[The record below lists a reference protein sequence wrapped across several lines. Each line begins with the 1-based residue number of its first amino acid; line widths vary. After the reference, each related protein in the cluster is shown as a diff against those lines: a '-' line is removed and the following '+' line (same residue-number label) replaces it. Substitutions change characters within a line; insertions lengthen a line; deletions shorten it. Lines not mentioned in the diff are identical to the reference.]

1 LEYISAP
8 NAEHRNLNKHI
19 MNVLE
24 NKKHIFFTGIGGIGM
39 SGIAEILLEKG
50 YLVSGSDRQLTDI
63 TAYLA
68 DKGATIYEGHHADNL
83 QNVDLL
89 VYSSA
94 VPESNPERQQAN
106 LSGIEQIRRA
116 EMLAQIMIGK
126 NNIAIGGT
134 HGKTTTTALC
144 AKVVID
150 GGLDPTVVIGG
161 RLKNLKTNARLGQ
174 GDIFITEA
182 DEYDRSFLALS
193 PTIAVLTTLEEDH
206 LDCYE
211 NLNDIKQTFIK
222 FAGKV
227 PETGYIICCLDD
239 PGIREIIPDLSRPV
253 ITYGTYPEADYRA
266 INLNYQESET
276 CFDIQKENVKVE
288 SMSIQIPGEHNVLN
302 SLAAFIVGDILGIPV
317 EKIKTALDQFQG
329 VDRRFE
335 IKGVINNIMII
346 DDYAHHP
353 TEVAATIAGARNGW
367 KRNLIIVFQ
376 PHLFSR
382 TRDFFI
388 DFTLALSK
396 ADQVI
401 VADIYPARE
410 DPIPGVDSNLIITE
424 ANKQGYKNFQY
435 FAQKDEIETYL
446 SDHIKSGDMII
457 TMGAGDIWTVS
468 ENLLDNLR
476 GKYN

>member
-1 LEYISAP
+1 
-8 NAEHRNLNKHI
+8 

-83 QNVDLL
+83 QDVDLL

-126 NNIAIGGT
+126 NSIAIGGT

-211 NLNDIKQTFIK
+211 NLDDIKQTFII

-227 PETGYIICCLDD
+227 PETGHIICCLDD
-239 PGIREIIPDLSRPV
+239 PVIREIIPDLSGSV
-253 ITYGTYPEADYRA
+253 ITYGTHPEADYRA
-266 INLNYQESET
+266 TNLSYEESET
-276 CFDIQKENVKVE
+276 CFDIQKNKVKIE
-288 SMSIQIPGEHNVLN
+288 SMSIQIPGKHNVLN
-302 SLAAFIVGDILGIPV
+302 SLAAFTVGDILRIPV
-317 EKIKTALDQFQG
+317 KKIKTALDQFQG

-367 KRNLIIVFQ
+367 NRNLIIVFQ

-424 ANKQGYKNFQY
+424 ADKQGYKNFQY
-435 FAQKDEIETYL
+435 IAEKDEIETYL
-446 SDHIKSGDMII
+446 SDHTKSGDMII

-468 ENLLDNLR
+468 ENLLRRLHNMDN
-476 GKYN
+476 